1 MLRNNFELM
10 KETQTWQQTNHKGV
24 NCGIASLDNICRID
38 KGDLVIV
45 LARANN
51 GKSTFIKYY
60 AIQMAKRNN
69 WKFAFVDFEN
79 EIHQSYTTLSNWGGT
94 DLVNSNIFFCEGEF
108 MTVCQVAKE
117 MEEAKK
123 AENIDAFVIDT
134 YSNLMGAGIDTYQIN
149 ADLAL
154 LQTTAK
160 KLNIALIIA
169 VHPTKNTEILNGYS
183 ALGSSAFQ
191 QRADAVLVLETNF
204 KTHQTKIKV
213 DKLRLNGIRGTIGAE
228 TTLLFENGIYTD
240 CNFEISQS
248 EIDSVLD
255 DIFSSP
261 ISGNPRDNI
270 LKDLE
275 ISGSSISN
283 NESVSISRE
292 TENLPYIDGNFIDW
306 GKIEE
311 TKINWYS
318 TATANTNN
326 NIVSLLDNLNNE
338 NPCIKELRGKLP
350 TMTQEQKQDFKRR
363 YIPLISVSALF
374 KKGKGRAKGNIETY
388 TNIIAIDI
396 DCKDNSGVSIEEMKD
411 IVCKFPFVFYCSK
424 SVSGKGL
431 FALVYIDGEIE
442 DFKPHFLSLQEY
454 FKDNGITIDEACKDL
469 TRLRY
474 ISQDENPYINEN
486 ALIYSGVKYE
496 TTKSKIN
503 NKANPNT
510 KQTIFKNRTIYNSEK
525 EIKAETVKLKM
536 VLKECKEKGIVLNP
550 THTETLIMSQSI
562 ANDLGE
568 NGWEIFRGFLQI
580 KHPNMEKENAYKAQ
594 FEKDLKNPTDLHL
607 GSVYRIYKEVTGT
620 DRISW
625 K

>member
-1 MLRNNFELM
+1 MLRNNLELM
-10 KETQTWQQTNHKGV
+10 QETQTWEQNNHQGV
-24 NCGIASLDNICRID
+24 KSGIAGLDNICRID
-38 KGDLVIV
+38 KGDLLIC

-51 GKSTFIKYY
+51 GKSTFIKYF

-69 WKFAFVDFEN
+69 WKFAFVDYEN
-79 EIHQSYTTLSNWGGT
+79 EIHQSYKTLSNWGGT
-94 DLVNSNIFFCEGEF
+94 DLVNNNIFFCDGDF
-108 MTVCQVAKE
+108 TTVYQVAKE
-117 MEEAKK
+117 MEEAKE
-123 AENIDAFVIDT
+123 AANIDAFVIDT
-134 YSNLMGAGIDTYQIN
+134 YSNLMGAGTDTYQIN

-191 QRADAVLVLETNF
+191 QRADAVLILETNF

-213 DKLRLNGIRGTIGAE
+213 DKLRLNGIRGQVGGE
-228 TTLLFENGIYTD
+228 TTLYFENGVYTD
-240 CNFEISQS
+240 GNLQIAKS

-261 ISGNPRDNI
+261 NSGDTKENI

-275 ISGSSISN
+275 FTDSSISN
-283 NESVSISRE
+283 QAIED
-292 TENLPYIDGNFIDW
+292 LPYIEGNFIDW
-306 GKIEE
+306 GKIEQ

-326 NIVSLLDNLNNE
+326 NIVSLLENLNIE
-338 NPCIKELRGKLP
+338 NPCIAELREKLP
-350 TMTQEQKQDFKRR
+350 TMTQEQKQNFKRHN
-363 YIPLISVSALF
+363 IPLISVSALF
-374 KKGKGRAKGNIETY
+374 NEGKGRAKGNIAEY

-396 DCKDNSGVSIEEMKD
+396 DFKDNSSVSIEEMKD
-411 IVCKFPFVFYCSK
+411 IVCQFPFVFYCSK

-431 FALVYIDGEIE
+431 FALVYIDGAIE
-442 DFKPHFLSLQEY
+442 DFKPHFLSLQDY
-454 FKDNGITIDEACKDL
+454 FKGYGITIDEACKDI

-496 TTKSKIN
+496 TNKSKIN
-503 NKANPNT
+503 NKEKSNT

-536 VLKECKEKGIVLNP
+536 VLNECKKKGIILNKN
-550 THTETLIMSQSI
+550 HNETLILSQAI
-562 ANDLGE
+562 ANDLGAS
-568 NGWEIFRGFLQI
+568 GWDIFRGFMEI
-580 KHPNMEKENAYKAQ
+580 KHPYMEKENTYKAQ
-594 FEKDLKNPTDLHL
+594 FEKDLNKQTDLHL
-607 GSVYRIYKEVTGT
+607 GSVYRLYKEVTGT

-625 K
+625 KN